1 MSSHSR
7 TPFCTVLLIAG
18 LSLAPLAG
26 ASGQEGGG
34 EQLGEVDFTVSC
46 APTAQAEF
54 NRAVALLHH
63 MTYPQ
68 AQESFL
74 RVAEI
79 DPDCAMAHWGV
90 AMTLFQPLWPTRPGP
105 EELQRGWQAVQ
116 RARELGAQTERER
129 LFIEAAA
136 AFFENP
142 EATDY
147 WQRIA
152 RWQQAMKAVYEAFP
166 DDTEATA
173 FFALAQLAV
182 AGSGT
187 LPGGDR
193 EQAVELLVG
202 VYQAHP
208 DHPGALHYLIHASD
222 APGHESDFPEVVEHY
237 EAIAPSNPHALH
249 MPTHIYTRLG
259 DWDAVIRGN
268 LRAADAA
275 LAHPAGA
282 DGELVWDEFPHA
294 IEYLVYANLQQGD
307 DEEAAVQMERLLAT
321 ENLQPTSKTAFHLAS
336 VQARYALERHAWSE
350 AAALEPRQP
359 EVLDWDA
366 FPWPEAIAWFARGLG
381 LAHEEEL
388 DAAYEATARIGELE
402 RAAFA
407 AGEELFGRHIRI
419 LRLELDAWIEQAE
432 GNAETGFALLKGA
445 AELEA
450 STPKPPVTPAP
461 TLPAAELLGDLY
473 TEHQDYAEALEA
485 YQLALEAYPNRFN
498 SLLGAA
504 RAARALEDTE
514 AATAY
519 YGRLIEIAS
528 GGTRT
533 EPLAEARDYLGR

>member
-1 MSSHSR
+1 MSSHCR
-7 TPFCTVLLIAG
+7 TPFCLVLLVVG
-18 LSLAPLAG
+18 LTLAPPAG

-34 EQLGEVDFTVSC
+34 EQLGEVDFAVSC
-46 APTAQAEF
+46 SPAAQAEF
-54 NRAVALLHH
+54 DRAVALLHH

-68 AQESFL
+68 ARESFL

-79 DPDCAMAHWGV
+79 DRTCAMAQWGF

-105 EELQRGWQAVQ
+105 DELQQGWRAVQ
-116 RARELGAQTERER
+116 RARDLGAPTERER

-136 AFFENP
+136 AFFDDP
-142 EATDY
+142 DATDY
-147 WQRIA
+147 WSRIA
-152 RWQQAMKAVYEAFP
+152 RWEEAMKAVHDTFP

-173 FFALAQLAV
+173 FFALAELAV
-182 AGSGT
+182 ATSGT
-187 LPGGDR
+187 LTGGDR
-193 EQAVELLVG
+193 ELAVQLLVG
-202 VYQAHP
+202 ICEAHP

-222 APGHESDFPEVVEHY
+222 APGHESDFPEVVQRY
-237 EAIAPSNPHALH
+237 EAVAPRNPHALH

-275 LAHPAGA
+275 LEHPAGP

-294 IEYLVYANLQQGD
+294 IEYLVYANLQQGND
-307 DEEAAVQMERLLAT
+307 REAAAQMERLLTT

-336 VQARYALERHAWSE
+336 VQARYALERHEWGE

-359 EVLDWDA
+359 AVLDWDA

-381 LAHEEEL
+381 EAHQEDL
-388 DAAYEATARIGELE
+388 DAAHQATARVAELE
-402 RAAFA
+402 QAALA

-432 GNAETGFALLKGA
+432 GNAETAFALMQSA
-445 AELEA
+445 ADLEA

-461 TLPAAELLGDLY
+461 TLPAAELLGDLFI
-473 TEHQDYAEALEA
+473 EHQEYAEALQA
-485 YQLALEAYPNRFN
+485 YQRSLELYPNRFN

-504 RAARALEDTE
+504 RAARGLADEE
-514 AATAY
+514 AAAGY
-519 YGRLIEIAS
+519 YSRLLEIAAS
-528 GGTRT
+528 GTRT
-533 EPLAEARDYLGR
+533 EPLAEARDYLDR